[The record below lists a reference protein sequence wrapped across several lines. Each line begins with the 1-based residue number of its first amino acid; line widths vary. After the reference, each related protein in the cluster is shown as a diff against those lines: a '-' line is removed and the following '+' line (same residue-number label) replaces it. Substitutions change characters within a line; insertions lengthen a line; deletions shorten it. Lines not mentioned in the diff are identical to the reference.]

1 MVTTIDEKIIL
12 CDNSFFGF
20 ELKYTDAPKITKSMM
35 IALNDLQLEHLIV
48 VYPGKIDFPLSENI
62 FVCGLDSIAR
72 GTIADRFF

>member
-35 IALNDLQLEHLIV
+35 IALNDLQLDHLIV
-48 VYPGKIDFPLSENI
+48 GISRK
-62 FVCGLDSIAR
+62 
-72 GTIADRFF
+72 DRFSFVGKYFCVWA